1 MNIFGTLLIK
11 GVQKALKDDRISTYK
26 APELSTPEWGAAHR
40 QYGKRVYKVFAVMH
54 VLDYLNFADDVHK
67 YVDYSGWTKE
77 ERFEHLQK
85 VVGKHR
91 RRVR

>member
-1 MNIFGTLLIK
+1 MGIFTKLVLK
-11 GVQKALKDDRISTYK
+11 GVQEALKDKRIDTYK

-40 QYGKRVYKVFAVMH
+40 QYGKRVYKTFALIH
-54 VLDYLNFADDVHK
+54 VLDYLNFADECHK
-67 YVDYSGWTKE
+67 YVDSSSWTKT

>member
-1 MNIFGTLLIK
+1 MGIFTALLVK
-11 GVQKALKDDRISTYK
+11 SVSKALEDDRIHTYK

-40 QYGKRVYKVFAVMH
+40 QYGKRVYKTFAVIH
-54 VLDYLNFADDVHK
+54 ILDFLNFADDVHK
-67 YVDYSGWTKE
+67 YVDCSTWTKQ
-77 ERFEHLQK
+77 ERFDHLQK